1 METPV
6 EIVFHNM
13 PSSPAVEQEIRD
25 RVEKLDR
32 MYNHL
37 IGCRVSVE
45 HLHRQHRTGNVYEVH
60 IELRVPGEDVVVSRE
75 PHHARER
82 YSDPDVNVALRD
94 AFKTAERRLVEFKRK
109 QRGDVK
115 VHEERLVLRRPG
127 VAALPERG
135 SRLPF
140 DARGHAALFPPQQ
153 PGAARFRRA
162 AGRRPRAFRADGRR
176 HRPDREQG
184 LAGRG
189 RAGLTTEPLQP
200 GLLRRSARR
209 DEPHLTV
216 IASEAKPISC
226 RRHAEAGEDVSSAC
240 SPHGQ
245 TYQAADRERR
255 QPKGRRLQERRRR
268 YRRGRCGAAQYRAP
282 YHRDMAAASRASGRC
297 SSRSAISPM

>member
-1 METPV
+1 MTLRQGGDVTLVEPAQLPPPGPAAAHPALLNRRDQMDTPV

-115 VHEERLVLRRPG
+115 VHESDAFFVGQVSQLYPNEDHGFLLTHEGTQLYFHRNSLVQRD
-127 VAALPERG
+127 
-135 SRLPF
+135 F
-140 DARGHAALFPPQQ
+140 DELQVGDRVHFVQMN
-153 PGAARFRRA
+153 
-162 AGRRPRAFRADGRR
+162 RR
-176 HRPDREQG
+176 HRPDRKQG

-189 RAGLTTEPLQP
+189 RAGLEDPL
-200 GLLRRSARR
+200 
-209 DEPHLTV
+209 
-216 IASEAKPISC
+216 
-226 RRHAEAGEDVSSAC
+226 
-240 SPHGQ
+240 
-245 TYQAADRERR
+245 
-255 QPKGRRLQERRRR
+255 
-268 YRRGRCGAAQYRAP
+268 
-282 YHRDMAAASRASGRC
+282 HRDCSVAPLLAMTSLLSLRAK
-297 SSRSAISPM
+297 RSNLVPATC